1 MTTSTSLAPADLI
14 KAQGWRYATKK
25 FDPTKKIPAELW
37 STLEQTLVLTPS
49 SYGLQ
54 PWKFIVVTDAALKAK
69 LRPVSWNQAQVEDCS
84 HFVVFLAKESI
95 SEPDLDRFLARIAEV
110 RGQAVESLAG
120 YKSFMMGD
128 LVKGPR
134 SAVIGEW
141 AARQVYIALG
151 NFMTSAALLGV
162 DTCPIEGLEPA
173 KYDEILGLTGTGY
186 RTVVACP
193 AGYRSVEDKYAS
205 APKVRYPAAELID
218 RR

>member
-69 LRPVSWNQAQVEDCS
+69 LRPAD
-84 HFVVFLAKESI
+84 
-95 SEPDLDRFLARIAEV
+95 PPIAEV